1 MTDHA
6 LRPNTTIVIAE
17 SVWGTIRKRL
27 WDARSDPNDLEE
39 AVRADGKGF
48 HRKDDWYNGIND
60 AFMLDERAA
69 ESSGDDAIA
78 DAVGARRTRERVVE
92 MVETELAGERTD
104 HDGRPVDPAGHFWL
118 SATLVEAYT
127 GLGRASEAA
136 ALEAEAETS
145 APESWMVETLNGQ
158 LAALERLHAS
168 ADGA

>member
-1 MTDHA
+1 
-6 LRPNTTIVIAE
+6 
-17 SVWGTIRKRL
+17 
-27 WDARSDPNDLEE
+27 
-39 AVRADGKGF
+39 
-48 HRKDDWYNGIND
+48 
-60 AFMLDERAA
+60 MLDVRAA

-78 DAVGARRTRERVVE
+78 DAVWARRTRERVVE